1 MCQPPTPTVTFNYE
15 VRETALNK
23 DGEKVK
29 VDNKAVGEF
38 RALFKREANKMQIL
52 MNICEGVIVSLFQVL
67 C

>member
-1 MCQPPTPTVTFNYE
+1 VTFNYE

-52 MNICEGVIVSLFQVL
+52 MNICEGVIVSLF
-67 C
+67 